1 MTFFRDGFL
10 ERWLFQKKIGIAK
23 LSRQNMQNNYSMYFL
38 QLGLLKQTTVS
49 RSSSA
54 EAMQKEARP
63 ASAEVAQL
71 FFCFN
76 FTEKYQECM

>member
-1 MTFFRDGFL
+1 MGRG
-10 ERWLFQKKIGIAK
+10 K
-23 LSRQNMQNNYSMYFL
+23 LCRQNMQNNNYSMYFL

-54 EAMQKEARP
+54 EQMQKEARP

-71 FFCFN
+71 LFCFN
-76 FTEKYQECM
+76 FTEKSIVPRVYVGCYS